1 MEEDKNIAAEPDL
14 EYSAYT
20 YADYVNFSFDYMV
33 ELIRGRI
40 YKMTPAPSPNHQRV
54 VGNLHLQIRS
64 RFNEKSCQ
72 VYLAPIDV
80 ILPLYNPKRDSA
92 NTVVQPDLCIICDP
106 AKIQETGCFG
116 APDLVIEVISPHT
129 SKKDLTKKYEVYE
142 ETGVREYWIVFP
154 KEEII
159 ETYVLINAKFS
170 RGETFVK
177 PDQICS
183 TIFPDLEFTLE
194 EIFC

>member
-1 MEEDKNIAAEPDL
+1 MEENKNIVSEPNL

-20 YADYVNFSFDYMV
+20 YADYLDFTFDYMV

-64 RFNEKSCQ
+64 RLDENSCQ

-80 ILPLYNPKRDSA
+80 ILPIYNPTKDSP

-106 AKIQETGCFG
+106 SKIQEAGCFG

-142 ETGVREYWIVFP
+142 EVGVREYWIVFP
-154 KEEII
+154 KDEII
-159 ETYVLINAKFS
+159 ETFVLADSKFIRSETYVKS
-170 RGETFVK
+170 
-177 PDQICS
+177 DQIS
-183 TIFPDLEFTLE
+183 SAIFRDLRFGLE
-194 EIFC
+194 SVF